1 MAMDRH
7 ELERMNQLS
16 TKVFHLEQQLQFLYR
31 HLGIE
36 YQDPDN
42 LDDVGAAISRGN
54 MIEAIKLYRDKTGAS
69 LGDAKVA
76 VEDLARKLGIA

>member
-7 ELERMNQLS
+7 ELERMNQLAAR
-16 TKVFHLEQQLQFLYR
+16 VFHLEQQLQFVYR

-36 YQDPDN
+36 YKDPAS
-42 LDDVGAAISRGN
+42 LDDIGAAISSGN
-54 MIEAIKLYRDKTGAS
+54 MIEAIRLYREKQGGS
-69 LGDAKVA
+69 LAEAKAA